1 MDKRVIARVIC
12 LLIAIASFG
21 YIGFYYYQKNHSDE
35 KTTELA
41 KKGGYSFTNE
51 KDPLVVESTVE
62 DKSTGSTTVRKL
74 FVLRQYRSLYQKNP
88 NFAGW
93 IKIDGTE
100 IDYPV
105 MKSRTGNGEYYLDH
119 NFSQEEDRNGTLF
132 MEDNCDIERPSENW
146 IIYGHN
152 MKSGNMFGTLDNY
165 KSESFCKEHPY
176 INFDTIY
183 ETGIYEVMFAFQSHV
198 YTEAEIAFKYYQFI
212 DPASEAEFNSGIE
225 QMRADSYYDM
235 GIDVEYGDRLLIL
248 STCDYDESNGRFVVV
263 AVRKDE
269 L

>member
-1 MDKRVIARVIC
+1 MDKRVIARIIC
-12 LLIAIASFG
+12 LLIALASFA
-21 YIGFYYYQKNHSDE
+21 YIAFYYYQKNHSDE
-35 KTTELA
+35 KTSELA
-41 KKGGYSFTNE
+41 QKGGYDFSNDSE
-51 KDPLVVESTVE
+51 PVVIESKIE
-62 DKSTGSTTVRKL
+62 DKVSGSTSVKKL
-74 FVLRQYRSLYQKNP
+74 FVLKQYRSLYKKNP

-93 IKIDGTE
+93 ITIDGTS

-105 MKSRTGNGEYYLDH
+105 MKSRTGNGEYYLNH

-132 MEDNCDIERPSENW
+132 MDDDCDIVKPSENW

-165 KSESFCKEHPY
+165 KSESFCKEHKY
-176 INFDTIY
+176 IKFDTIY
-183 ETGIYEVMFAFQSHV
+183 ETGVYQVMFAFQSHV

-212 DPASEAEFNSGIE
+212 DPASEAEFNSGMQ
-225 QMRADSYYDM
+225 QMRDASYYDT
-235 GIDVEYGDRLLIL
+235 GVDAVYGDRLLIL

-263 AVRKDE
+263 AVKKDD